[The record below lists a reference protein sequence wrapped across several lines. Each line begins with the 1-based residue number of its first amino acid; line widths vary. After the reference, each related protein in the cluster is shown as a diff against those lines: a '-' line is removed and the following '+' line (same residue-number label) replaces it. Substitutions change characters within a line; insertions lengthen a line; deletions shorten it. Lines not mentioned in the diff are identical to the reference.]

1 MIKFFRKI
9 RQKLLME
16 NNTSKYFKYAIGE
29 IFLVVIG
36 ILIAL
41 QVNNWNNNKQLEE
54 VQIKYLIE
62 IVNNLKTDLNDIR
75 FNKKFNETRL
85 SSCKVVLENL
95 KNDAVYSDT
104 LDVYYGSLL
113 YTTRSVVNYSAY
125 ETLKF
130 KGLEIITNDNLRKE
144 ITKLYSFH
152 YQNVID
158 FEIQD
163 DHALQFQ
170 VVIPTIL
177 KRIEFRKDEDEDE
190 DEDARAGQQL
200 GKPINFKTLKNDIE
214 FKNAIVLNEDIRSYM
229 LDDYRQLEKN
239 VLKCIKLINNELENL
254 Q

>member
-9 RQKLLME
+9 RKSLLME
-16 NNTSKYFKYAIGE
+16 NKTSKYFKYAIGE
-29 IFLVVIG
+29 IVLVVIG

-41 QVNNWNNNKQLEE
+41 QVNNCNNNQQLEK
-54 VQIKYLIE
+54 VQIKYLNE
-62 IVNNLKTDLNDIR
+62 IANNLKNDLHDVR
-75 FNKKFNETRL
+75 FNINFNETRL
-85 SSCKVVLENL
+85 NSSKVVLENL

-130 KGLEIITNDNLRKE
+130 KGLEIITNDNLRNA

-163 DHALQFQ
+163 DHALQFH

-177 KRIEFRKDEDEDE
+177 KRIEFRKNDDEN
-190 DEDARAGQQL
+190 AVAGQQL
-200 GKPINFKTLKNDIE
+200 GKPINFQALKNDIE
-214 FKNAIVLNEDIRSYM
+214 FKNAIILNEDIRSYM
-229 LDDYRQLEKN
+229 IDDYRQLEKN
-239 VLKCIKLINNELENL
+239 ILECIALIKKELND
-254 Q
+254 